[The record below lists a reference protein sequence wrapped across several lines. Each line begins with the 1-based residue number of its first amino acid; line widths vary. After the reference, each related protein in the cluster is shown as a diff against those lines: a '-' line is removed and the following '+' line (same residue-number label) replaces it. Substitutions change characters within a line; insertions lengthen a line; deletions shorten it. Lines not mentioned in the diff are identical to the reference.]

1 MTSTT
6 KSFAAVDLGAESG
19 RVMVGRVGDSG
30 LELTEAHRFPN
41 TSVRLPDGLHW
52 DVLSLFSQ
60 TLAGLSLAV
69 ADAGPLAGV
78 GIDAWGVDYG
88 LLDSSHRLLGIPFHY
103 RDRRTDGMIE
113 LAGGRVSAPEMYAAT
128 GIQTMPIN
136 TVFQLLAETDS
147 PITAAAEHIALI
159 PDLLGFWL
167 TGTFA
172 NEITVASTTGLLDA
186 RTGQWAQELIAKLK
200 LSTPMFNDNPI
211 EPGEPL
217 GGARGEHEA
226 IAGAPVW
233 TVASHDTASAFI
245 AAPVSSPNSA
255 ILSSGTWS
263 LLGLEL
269 DHPVLT
275 PEAAAV
281 NLTNERGIDGT
292 TRLLRNVMGLWLVQ
306 ECRRHWEAHGR
317 SLDYAE
323 LERLATLHRED
334 VALFDP
340 DHPSLLHHGDM
351 PARIA
356 ALCRAGGQREPT
368 EPGEFMRAV
377 LVSLACKYNLVLARL
392 RAVTGREV
400 DAIHVIGGGSRNR
413 SLCQLTADM
422 TRLPVLAGPAEASAI
437 GNVLVQA
444 RAAGQVSSLA
454 DMRALVARSF
464 PTQAY
469 EPTPEEW
476 AAATYERFLAVTG
489 LTVANREPSLA

>member
-1 MTSTT
+1 
-6 KSFAAVDLGAESG
+6 
-19 RVMVGRVGDSG
+19 MVGRVGSDQ

-41 TSVRLPDGLHW
+41 TTVALPDGLHW
-52 DVLSLFSQ
+52 NVLSLFSQ
-60 TLAGLSLAV
+60 TLAGLSKAA
-69 ADAGPLAGV
+69 ADGELSGI

-88 LLDSSHRLLGIPFHY
+88 LLDGAHRLLGVPFHY
-103 RDRRTDGMIE
+103 RDQRTEGMVE
-113 LAGGRVSAPEMYAAT
+113 LAAGLVPPAEMYAST

-136 TVFQLLAETDS
+136 TVFQLLAEADS
-147 PITAAAEHIALI
+147 PIAAAAQHIALI
-159 PDLLGFWL
+159 PDLIGLWL
-167 TGTFA
+167 TGNFE
-172 NEITVASTTGLLDA
+172 NEVTVASTTGLLDA
-186 RTGQWAQELIAKLK
+186 RTGQWAHDLIAKLK
-200 LSTPMFNDNPI
+200 LPAAMLSGTPI

-217 GGARGEHEA
+217 GGTRDQHGQ
-226 IAGAPVW
+226 IAGTPVW

-245 AAPVSSPNSA
+245 AAPVTSPKSA

-269 DHPVLT
+269 ESPVLT

-281 NLTNERGIDGT
+281 NLTNERGVDGT

-306 ECRRHWEAHGR
+306 ECRRHWEARGK

-323 LERLATLHRED
+323 LERLATLHADD

-351 PARIA
+351 PSRIA
-356 ALCRAGGQREPT
+356 ALCRAGGQREPV

-400 DAIHVIGGGSRNR
+400 DAINVIGGGARNR

-422 TRLPVLAGPAEASAI
+422 TRLPVIAGPGEASAI
-437 GNVLVQA
+437 GNILIQA
-444 RAAGQVSSLA
+444 RAVGQVASLA
-454 DMRALVARSF
+454 EMRELVARSF
-464 PTQAY
+464 PTTRY
-469 EPTPEEW
+469 EPTPGPS
-476 AAATYERFLAVTG
+476 AAATYERFLSVTG
-489 LTVANREPSLA
+489 LTVSTYEPSLA

>member
-1 MTSTT
+1 
-6 KSFAAVDLGAESG
+6 
-19 RVMVGRVGDSG
+19 MVGRVGDSA

-41 TSVRLPDGLHW
+41 TSLKLPDGLHW
-52 DVLSLFSQ
+52 NVLSLFSQ
-60 TLAGLSLAV
+60 TLHGLSLA
-69 ADAGPLAGV
+69 ATDAGPLAGV

-88 LLDSSHRLLGIPFHY
+88 LLDSAHRLLGIPFHY
-103 RDRRTDGMIE
+103 RDQRTDGMIE
-113 LAGGRVSAPEMYAAT
+113 LAATRVPPAEMYAAT

-159 PDLLGFWL
+159 PDLLGYWL

-172 NEITVASTTGLLDA
+172 NEVTVASTTGLLDA
-186 RTGQWAQELIAKLK
+186 RTGRWAEDLIARLK
-200 LSTPMFNDNPI
+200 LSGKIFGDTPI
-211 EPGEPL
+211 EPGESL
-217 GGARGEHEA
+217 GGVRDEHGTT
-226 IAGAPVW
+226 AGAPVW

-245 AAPVSSPNSA
+245 AAPVSTPTCA

-269 DHPVLT
+269 DAPVLT

-281 NLTNERGIDGT
+281 NLTNERGVDGT
-292 TRLLRNVMGLWLVQ
+292 TRVLRNVMGLWLVQ
-306 ECRRHWEAHGR
+306 ECRRHWEAHG
-317 SLDYAE
+317 SSHDYAE
-323 LERLATLHRED
+323 LERLATRHRED

-356 ALCRAGGQREPT
+356 ALCRAGGQREPV

-422 TRLPVLAGPAEASAI
+422 TRLPVIAGPAEASAI
-437 GNVLVQA
+437 GNVLIQA
-444 RAAGQVSSLA
+444 RAVGQVSSLA
-454 DMRALVARSF
+454 ESRELVARSF
-464 PTQAY
+464 PTQTY
-469 EPTPEEW
+469 EPTPADW
-476 AAATYERFLAVTG
+476 AAATYERFLSVTG
-489 LTVANREPSLA
+489 LTVANHEPSLA